1 MVPGIQ
7 TLVETIETATYL
19 GKVVGS
25 TQARAPRTT
34 TPPHKLPDMT
44 PTQDGRP
51 PIVGQHFALH
61 HIRTNEKP
69 HSRRQHDITPHSSA
83 PHSKGL
89 TNISIQHRCLH
100 STVQQSAATFIT
112 FSNRHQTGSRMHT
125 RQQKYRAKKQ
135 HTAAEYTVTEQNAA
149 QENIT
154 PQCALLYSTT

>member
-25 TQARAPRTT
+25 TQARAPRKT

-89 TNISIQHRCLH
+89 TNISIQHRCLSQH
-100 STVQQSAATFIT
+100 RATKRSHIYNIFQQAPDWKPHA
-112 FSNRHQTGSRMHT
+112 
-125 RQQKYRAKKQ
+125 
-135 HTAAEYTVTEQNAA
+135 HTAAEVSCQKAA
-149 QENIT
+149 YCSRIHVDRAKRGTGEHNTSVRAFI
-154 PQCALLYSTT
+154 